1 MLGWSKRMVKIL
13 SGTGGT
19 EVELR
24 KKFHLGKGLTVE
36 LSVGYA
42 PRERPQKFHLACCD
56 VF

>member
-1 MLGWSKRMVKIL
+1 MAKIL

-36 LSVGYA
+36 LSVGTLA
-42 PRERPQKFHLACCD
+42 LRRVQKFHLACSD